1 MIPNDPQWSLWGHE
15 KRPNYQASQAKRTF
29 HVKMAEQTADDAMF
43 DFYTSGGCQ
52 DSTYNIKQCRV
63 GVSTSVN

>member
-1 MIPNDPQWSLWGHE
+1 MTHSGISEDTGSVWIIKHLRAAQ
-15 KRPNYQASQAKRTF
+15 QTF
-29 HVKMAEQTADDAMF
+29 HVRMAKQTVDDAMF

-63 GVSTSVN
+63 GVSTSLN

>member
-1 MIPNDPQWSLWGHE
+1 MVSNDPQWSLRGHE
-15 KRPNYQASQAKRTF
+15 KHLNYHTSRAKQTF
-29 HVKMAEQTADDAMF
+29 HVKTAEQTVGDAMF